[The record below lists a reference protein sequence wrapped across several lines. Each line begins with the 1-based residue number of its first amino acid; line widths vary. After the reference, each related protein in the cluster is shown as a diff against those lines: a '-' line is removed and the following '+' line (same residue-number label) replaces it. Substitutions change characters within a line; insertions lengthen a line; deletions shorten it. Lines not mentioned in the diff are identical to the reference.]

1 MTASPARLL
10 GRPKDMEKRAAILA
24 AASQLI
30 LELGFERATVE
41 RIAAAAGV
49 SKLTVYSHFADK
61 EGLFVAL
68 IGAKCDEHFEAR
80 EFVELAPL
88 GPREALTRIATA
100 FLNLMFHA
108 DVIALHRVLMT
119 SASAQTRMNE
129 LFWSAGP
136 LPTLAALAR
145 LLEHFDAEG
154 VMQVSAPTRAAD
166 QFFSMLKGTEH
177 LRVLLDVGAVPNPQA
192 LSELAHDTVTMYL
205 RAYAP
210 AQVQSS
216 LTLSAAPANGK

>member
-1 MTASPARLL
+1 MNATSPRLL

-30 LELGFERATVE
+30 LELGFERATVD

-80 EFVELAPL
+80 EFVDLAPL
-88 GPREALTRIATA
+88 GPREALTRIAIA

-119 SASAQTRMNE
+119 SASAETRMNE
-129 LFWSAGP
+129 VFWSAGP
-136 LPTLAALAR
+136 MPTLAALAR
-145 LLEHFDAEG
+145 LLQRFDAEG
-154 VMQVSAPTRAAD
+154 VMQVAAPTRAAD

-177 LRVLLDVGAVPNPQA
+177 LRVLLCVGAAPNRQA
-192 LSELAHDTVTMYL
+192 LTELAHDTVAMFL

-210 AQVQSS
+210 EK
-216 LTLSAAPANGK
+216 N

>member
-24 AASQLI
+24 AASRLI

-68 IGAKCDEHFEAR
+68 IAAKCDEHFEAR

-88 GPREALTRIATA
+88 GPHEALTRIATA
-100 FLNLMFHA
+100 FLGLMFHH

-119 SASAQTRMNE
+119 GASAHTHMNE
-129 LFWSAGP
+129 VFWSAGP
-136 LPTLAALAR
+136 LPTLTALAR
-145 LLEHFDAEG
+145 LLERFNNEG
-154 VMQVSAPTRAAD
+154 AMQIAAPNRAAD

-177 LRVLLDVGAVPNPQA
+177 LRVLLDVGTVPKIPA
-192 LSELAHDTVTMYL
+192 LSELAHDTVAMFL

-210 AQVQSS
+210 ANS
-216 LTLSAAPANGK
+216 PA

>member
-1 MTASPARLL
+1 MTVSPARLL

-24 AASQLI
+24 AAARLI

-68 IGAKCDEHFEAR
+68 ISAKCGEHFEAR
-80 EFVELAPL
+80 EFIELAPF

-100 FLNLMFHA
+100 FLSLMFHV
-108 DVIALHRVLMT
+108 DVIALHRVLMSNT
-119 SASAQTRMNE
+119 GAHTHMNE
-129 LFWSAGP
+129 AFWNAGP
-136 LPTLAALAR
+136 LPTLNALAR
-145 LLEHFDAEG
+145 LLERFDSEG
-154 VMQVSAPTRAAD
+154 VLQVAEPTGAAD

-177 LRVLLDVGAVPNPQA
+177 LRVVLGVGSLPSSSA
-192 LSELAHDTVTMYL
+192 LTALANNTVTMFL

-210 AQVQSS
+210 Q
-216 LTLSAAPANGK
+216 

>member
-10 GRPKDMEKRAAILA
+10 GRPKDMEKRAAILV
-24 AASQLI
+24 AASRLF
-30 LELGFERATVE
+30 LDLGFERATVE

-88 GPREALTRIATA
+88 GAREALLRIATS

-108 DVIALHRVLMT
+108 DIIALHRVLMT
-119 SASAQTRMNE
+119 SASAETHMNE
-129 LFWSAGP
+129 VFWDAGP
-136 LPTLAALAR
+136 TPTLAALVR
-145 LLEHFDAEG
+145 LLKRFDAEG
-154 VMQVSAPTRAAD
+154 QLSVDTPARAAD

-177 LRVLLDVGAVPNPQA
+177 LRVLLNVGQTPSARALQA
-192 LSELAHDTVTMYL
+192 LAEDTVAMFL

-210 AQVQSS
+210 P
-216 LTLSAAPANGK
+216 TD

>member
-1 MTASPARLL
+1 MNATSPGLI

-30 LELGFERATVE
+30 LELGFERATVD
-41 RIAAAAGV
+41 RIAATAGV

-80 EFVELAPL
+80 EFVDLAPL
-88 GPREALTRIATA
+88 GPREALTRIAIS

-119 SASAQTRMNE
+119 SASAETRMNE
-129 LFWSAGP
+129 VFWSAGP
-136 LPTLAALAR
+136 MPTLTALAR
-145 LLEHFDAEG
+145 LLQHFDADG
-154 VMQVSAPTRAAD
+154 VMQVAAPTRAAD

-177 LRVLLDVGAVPNPQA
+177 LRVLLCVGAAPNRQA
-192 LSELAHDTVTMYL
+192 LTELAHDTVAMFL

-210 AQVQSS
+210 EK
-216 LTLSAAPANGK
+216 N

>member
-1 MTASPARLL
+1 MNATSPRLI

-30 LELGFERATVE
+30 LEFGFERATVD

-80 EFVELAPL
+80 EFVDLAPL
-88 GPREALTRIATA
+88 GPRVALTRIAIS

-119 SASAQTRMNE
+119 SASAETRMNE
-129 LFWSAGP
+129 VFWSAGP
-136 LPTLAALAR
+136 MPTLAALAR
-145 LLEHFDAEG
+145 LLQRFDAEG
-154 VMQVSAPTRAAD
+154 VMQVAAPTRAAD

-177 LRVLLDVGAVPNPQA
+177 LRVLLCVGAAPNRQA
-192 LSELAHDTVTMYL
+192 LTELAHDTVAMFL

-210 AQVQSS
+210 EK
-216 LTLSAAPANGK
+216 N

>member
-1 MTASPARLL
+1 MNNPSSRLI

-88 GPREALTRIATA
+88 GPREALTRIALS

-119 SASAQTRMNE
+119 SASAETRMNE
-129 LFWSAGP
+129 VFWIAGP
-136 LPTLAALAR
+136 MPTLAALAR
-145 LLEHFDAEG
+145 LLERFDAEG
-154 VMQVSAPTRAAD
+154 VLQVAAPTRAAD

-177 LRVLLDVGAVPNPQA
+177 LRVLLNVGAAPNLQA
-192 LSELAHDTVTMYL
+192 LTELARDTVAMFL

-210 AQVQSS
+210 E
-216 LTLSAAPANGK
+216 KI

>member
-1 MTASPARLL
+1 MTVSPARLL
-10 GRPKDMEKRAAILA
+10 GRPKDLEKRAAILA

-30 LELGFERATVE
+30 LEHGFERATVD

-68 IGAKCDEHFEAR
+68 ITAKCDEHFEAR

-119 SASAQTRMNE
+119 NASAQTHMNE
-129 LFWSAGP
+129 AFWSAGP
-136 LPTLAALAR
+136 LPTLNALAR
-145 LLEHFDAEG
+145 LLERFASAG
-154 VMQVSAPTRAAD
+154 VMHIAAPTRAAD

-177 LRVLLDVGAVPNPQA
+177 LRVVLGVGTVPDSPA
-192 LSELAHDTVTMYL
+192 LSALAHDTVAMFL
-205 RAYAP
+205 RAYGS
-210 AQVQSS
+210 QQ
-216 LTLSAAPANGK
+216 

>member
-1 MTASPARLL
+1 MNATSPGLI

-30 LELGFERATVE
+30 LELGFERATVD
-41 RIAAAAGV
+41 RIAATAGV

-80 EFVELAPL
+80 EFVGLAPL
-88 GPREALTRIATA
+88 GPREALTRIAIS
-100 FLNLMFHA
+100 FMNLMFHA

-119 SASAQTRMNE
+119 SASAETRMNE
-129 LFWSAGP
+129 VFWSAGP
-136 LPTLAALAR
+136 MPTLAALAR
-145 LLEHFDAEG
+145 LLQRFDAEG
-154 VMQVSAPTRAAD
+154 VMQVAAPTRAAD
-166 QFFSMLKGTEH
+166 QFFSMLKSTEH
-177 LRVLLDVGAVPNPQA
+177 LRVLLCVGAAPNRQA
-192 LSELAHDTVTMYL
+192 LTELAHDTVAMFL

-210 AQVQSS
+210 EK
-216 LTLSAAPANGK
+216 N